1 MASDEVGMMNST
13 IQYYNNCAE
22 EYFDRT
28 AHVEFDNLYDRFLK
42 HVPEGGRI
50 MDLGCGSGR
59 DVYWF
64 INHGYEAYGLDA
76 ADNLVIQARDKL
88 GVPVEAGRIEA
99 WSADEP
105 FDGIWCCASLM
116 HIDDE
121 GINSFFKNLKH
132 NLKPNGVLFMSVK
145 EGIDTGMDKDGRY
158 FKDFSEDYIK
168 SFLNKNPELSLIN
181 TWHSEDKMGRDTF
194 RWLNALIKRG

>member
-1 MASDEVGMMNST
+1 MNGTIKYYDENAS
-13 IQYYNNCAE
+13 Y
-22 EYFDRT
+22 YFDST
-28 AHVEFDNLYDRFLK
+28 SQVDLVSLYKEFLK
-42 HVPEGGRI
+42 YVPSGGRI

-59 DVYWF
+59 DVKWF
-64 INHGYEAYGLDA
+64 RNHGYEAYGLDA

-99 WSADEP
+99 WFADEP

-121 GINSFFKNLKH
+121 GIDRFFKNLNH

-145 EGIDTGMDKDGRY
+145 EGIVTGMDKDGRY

-168 SFLNKNPELSLIN
+168 SLLNINPELSLIN
-181 TWHSEDKMGRDTF
+181 TWYTKDKMGRNTF
-194 RWLNALIKRG
+194 RWLNALIKKRG